1 MAKNPHIL
9 LVQPLEVTA
18 MDWLA
23 ARHPLAYKP
32 SLQYDRAA
40 LLRELAGVRALVL
53 PPQVLVNAELL
64 DAAPQLRVVARLEEG
79 VANTDMEGCQRRRVR
94 VVQAASGV
102 ARAQAEYVLGA
113 LLLLMRR
120 GLGVRPLSAS
130 AAEVPV
136 VPVGREV
143 HGSTIALIGLTA
155 TAHAVAPLLAAMGAT
170 LVGYD
175 PAVHRSSELWGRLG
189 LAPLGLADLLR
200 RADAVVCLLGYA
212 SRYRGLFSDRTL
224 ADCRP
229 GQYWISTSRPEVFDP
244 SALADALRARAIA
257 ACVVDSADASLD
269 APGAELAGLPNF
281 VRTPGLS
288 GNTVETRVRESWFI
302 LDRIHEM
309 LDLPQADFDGQMS
322 TPMPLTL

>member
-1 MAKNPHIL
+1 
-9 LVQPLEVTA
+9 

-40 LLRELAGVRALVL
+40 LLRELGEVRALVL
-53 PPQVLVNAELL
+53 PPQVQVNAELL
-64 DAAPQLRVVARLEEG
+64 DAAPHLRVVARLEEG
-79 VANTDMEGCQRRRVR
+79 DANTDLEGCQRRRVR

-120 GLGVRPLSAS
+120 GMGVRPLSAS

-143 HGSTIALIGLTA
+143 HGSTVGLLGLTA
-155 TAHAVAPLLAAMGAT
+155 TAHAVAPLFSAMGAK
-170 LVGYD
+170 LIGYD

-189 LAPLGLADLLR
+189 VTPLGLADLLG
-200 RADAVVCLLGYA
+200 RADAVVCLMGYA
-212 SRYRGLFSDRTL
+212 SRYRGLFNDRTL
-224 ADCRP
+224 ADCRQ
-229 GQYWISTSRPEVFDP
+229 GQYWVSVSRHELFDP
-244 SALADALRARAIA
+244 SALADALRARTMA
-257 ACVVDSADASLD
+257 ACIIDSADASLTE
-269 APGAELAGLPNF
+269 PGAELAGLPNF
-281 VRTPGLS
+281 VRTPGLAD
-288 GNTVETRVRESWFI
+288 NTIETKVRESWFI

-309 LDLPQADFDGQMS
+309 LDLPDADFDGQMS